1 MLAEGL
7 TYTSRLNVAREN
19 TALALGSG
27 DMEVLATPMMVA
39 LMENAAMNAVAQE
52 LPEGCT
58 TVGGHID
65 TSHIK
70 PSKIGAEISATAT
83 LKSVEGKKLVFDVI
97 AMQGED
103 ILGKGT
109 HLRFIVDREKFLSR
123 L

>member
-7 TYTSRLNVAREN
+7 TYTRRLNVTREN

-39 LMENAAMNAVAQE
+39 LMENAAMNAVAKE

-70 PSKIGAEISATAT
+70 PSKIGAEICATAT